1 MTKLVT
7 LFGGA
12 GFIGRYAV
20 RQFAEK
26 GYRVRV
32 AGRRPDLAGHL
43 QPMGSVGQI
52 HAVQANIR
60 YPKSVEAAVEGAD
73 IVVNL
78 VAVLA
83 SRGKQTF
90 SALHVD
96 GAKTVAVAAKA
107 AGAEA
112 MVHISGLGAAE
123 NSRSEYART
132 KAAGERAVLQAFP
145 EAVIL
150 RPSVVFGPEDEFFNR
165 FASMARISP
174 VLPIVGGGK
183 TLFEPIYVDDVA
195 RAIVAAAEGAGR
207 PGTIYEIGGPEK
219 LSFRDCLDRVLE
231 YTGRDRS
238 YLSLPFWL
246 AKIQATLM
254 SPIPNAPLTL
264 DQV

>member
-1 MTKLVT
+1 
-7 LFGGA
+7 
-12 GFIGRYAV
+12 
-20 RQFAEK
+20 
-26 GYRVRV
+26 
-32 AGRRPDLAGHL
+32 
-43 QPMGSVGQI
+43 
-52 HAVQANIR
+52 
-60 YPKSVEAAVEGAD
+60 
-73 IVVNL
+73 
-78 VAVLA
+78 
-83 SRGKQTF
+83 
-90 SALHVD
+90 
-96 GAKTVAVAAKA
+96 
-107 AGAEA
+107 
-112 MVHISGLGAAE
+112 
-123 NSRSEYART
+123 
-132 KAAGERAVLQAFP
+132 QAFP

-264 DQV
+264 DQVRLLKTDSIVSDAAKSEDRTLADLGVTSPRYVESIVPEYLERYSAKGQYTSYRSS